1 MLTSVN
7 FRFRQVEFGY
17 TTKVTEMRACICC
30 GKLPEAVGLR
40 IGIMDPRKFYKN
52 YLAAA
57 GILLAGLV
65 VCPGSGI
72 EKNGGEVVAVF
83 TIHQESDVYHQS
95 DYGEAPQFAIWLE
108 DKKSGDI
115 RTVFVTR
122 RTATGDFEG
131 KAECPVSLPAWI
143 GAFRKETGRD
153 DFPTPMNP
161 ASEAVTGATPKVKE
175 FRRSVEIPRGSGWY
189 YYVEVNVS
197 GDYTPKFP
205 SLRPDGTLDSQ
216 GNGQPSIIYRGELSG
231 VPGDHSVPVL
241 IGRTDQLSFSPEINA
256 DLDDIGNA
264 GKVFSTINA
273 RCLDKVP

>member
-1 MLTSVN
+1 
-7 FRFRQVEFGY
+7 
-17 TTKVTEMRACICC
+17 MRI
-30 GKLPEAVGLR
+30 
-40 IGIMDPRKFYKN
+40 FF
-52 YLAAA
+52 
-57 GILLAGLV
+57 AGLI
-65 VCPGSGI
+65 GTGLALFLASGV
-72 EKNGGEVVAVF
+72 EKNGGEVVALF
-83 TIHQESDVYHQS
+83 TVCQERAVYQMS

-108 DKKSGDI
+108 DRKSGDI

-153 DFPTPMNP
+153 DFPTLMNP
-161 ASEAVTGATPKVKE
+161 ANEAVTGATPKVKE
-175 FRRSVEIPRGSGWY
+175 FKVSVEIPRGSGWY

-241 IGRTDQLSFSPEINA
+241 IGRTEQLYFSPGINA
-256 DLDDIGNA
+256 NLEDIGNA

-273 RCLDKVP
+273 VCMDKVP